1 MENLLTHD
9 ERPPLQKLRRSQLW
23 RIAVARNLRV
33 SNTATKDQL
42 LPMLFDATDTEIRAA
57 LMAEYAGEGLPPAGP
72 VGEVTAEPLPVVP
85 PPDLATREAEL
96 RDLPHFSWS
105 SRARAANIGLPTIKN
120 SDQIMRNPEYIR
132 KVAEHELRAE
142 AT

>member
-42 LPMLFDATDTEIRAA
+42 LPRLFDATDTEIRAA
-57 LMAEYAGEGLPPAGP
+57 LMAE
-72 VGEVTAEPLPVVP
+72 
-85 PPDLATREAEL
+85 
-96 RDLPHFSWS
+96 
-105 SRARAANIGLPTIKN
+105 
-120 SDQIMRNPEYIR
+120 
-132 KVAEHELRAE
+132 
-142 AT
+142 